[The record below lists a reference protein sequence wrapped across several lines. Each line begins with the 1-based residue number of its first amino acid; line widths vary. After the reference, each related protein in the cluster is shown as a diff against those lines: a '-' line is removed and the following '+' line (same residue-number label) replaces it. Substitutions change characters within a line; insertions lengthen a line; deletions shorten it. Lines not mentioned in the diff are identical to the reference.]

1 MAQAIHNPI
10 RCPSM
15 CESPPD
21 PPIAIAQVRTAILD
35 AISEADD
42 VITGVLLLSINMDR
56 GIHINF
62 RRFILEAIERGNNV
76 FAIAVCLDF
85 TFLARRKARARG
97 FPFPLSPGSKPGE

>member
-42 VITGVLLLSINMDR
+42 VITGDLLQSNNMDS

-62 RRFILEAIERGNNV
+62 RRFILEAIERKVTSVKNILEGV
-76 FAIAVCLDF
+76 DAQPWEAS
-85 TFLARRKARARG
+85 R
-97 FPFPLSPGSKPGE
+97 

>member
-42 VITGVLLLSINMDR
+42 VMTGVLLLSINMDS

-62 RRFILEAIERGNNV
+62 RRFILEAIERKVTSVKNILEGV
-76 FAIAVCLDF
+76 DAQPWEAS
-85 TFLARRKARARG
+85 R
-97 FPFPLSPGSKPGE
+97 

>member
-42 VITGVLLLSINMDR
+42 VMTGVLLLSINMDS

-62 RRFILEAIERGNNV
+62 RRFIPEAIERKVTSVKNILEGV
-76 FAIAVCLDF
+76 DAQPWEAS
-85 TFLARRKARARG
+85 R
-97 FPFPLSPGSKPGE
+97 